1 MEQGFND
8 WHCEALEAV
17 DTSGVPEMA
26 LPRDNEDLI
35 DWLLTPH
42 EPAATS
48 NETSSQEESP
58 STSKA
63 PESNEAG
70 LQGEGPGTFKALQP
84 TQEGKAQSEE
94 EDEMTW
100 LERCLSP
107 WSPSVTDATEGRAA
121 SKQCRRNTVTGKLYE
136 LYSIGVAY
144 MKINEAVITLE
155 IKRGVIHPDAIKQ

>member
-26 LPRDNEDLI
+26 LPRDDEDLI
-35 DWLLTPH
+35 DWLLTPN

-48 NETSSQEESP
+48 NETSSQEESS

-63 PESNEAG
+63 PESNEAD
-70 LQGEGPGTFKALQP
+70 LQGEGPDTSKATEP
-84 TQEGKAQSEE
+84 VQEGNPQGEE
-94 EDEMTW
+94 EEMVWWVRCLSPWSPDSPQGVEGEMAW

-107 WSPSVTDATEGRAA
+107 WSPDA
-121 SKQCRRNTVTGKLYE
+121 SKASQPTQEGKAQ
-136 LYSIGVAY
+136 S
-144 MKINEAVITLE
+144 
-155 IKRGVIHPDAIKQ
+155 